1 MRGST
6 DTTNI
11 YDIIANLP
19 RQFTA
24 AFDSVSAKI
33 APDTKKIIFCGMGGS
48 ALPANL
54 LKTYLANANLDFN
67 IPIKINRDY
76 SFSEDVRTLPA
87 TPTCGFFC
95 SYSGNT
101 EETLAALGDAEMR
114 GLTQIVILAHGGK
127 LAEIAKEKGYALV
140 QLPDTNQPRM
150 AYGFIVGAMLK
161 IFANS
166 GLLNIDFNALN
177 ADIQK
182 LTAEN
187 AALETRAMEL
197 AKSVQNKIPVIYA
210 SNAWK
215 YLAMV
220 WKINFNENAKTP
232 SFWNCFPELNHNE
245 MVGYTNPVGAFKVII
260 LKDGADNE
268 RNKKRMDI
276 FNSLLKEKLNC
287 EVIDMADGSPFYKM
301 ISTLSLG
308 LWTSYYLAILNNLDP
323 APVALVEEFKRL
335 MM

>member
-6 DTTNI
+6 DTTDI

-19 RQFTA
+19 RQFTT
-24 AFDSVSAKI
+24 AFDSVNAKI

-54 LKTYLANANLDFN
+54 LKTYLSAANLDFN
-67 IPIKINRDY
+67 IPITINRDY
-76 SFSEDVRTLPA
+76 SMSRIVDKNW
-87 TPTCGFFC
+87 CGFFC

-101 EETLAALGDAEMR
+101 EETLAALTEAEAR
-114 GLTQIVILAHGGK
+114 GIGQIVILAHGGT
-127 LAEIAKEKGYALV
+127 LAEIAKEKGYALI

-161 IFANS
+161 IFSNS

-177 ADIQK
+177 SDIQK
-182 LTAEN
+182 LTAQN
-187 AALETRAMEL
+187 AALETRAIEL

-245 MVGYTNPVGAFKVII
+245 MVGYTNLVGAFKVII
-260 LKDGADNE
+260 LKDGADND

-276 FNSLLKEKLNC
+276 FNNLLQKKLNC
-287 EVIDMADGSPFYKM
+287 EVIDMADGSLFYKM
-301 ISTLSLG
+301 LSTLSLG
-308 LWTSYYLAILNNLDP
+308 LWTSYHLAILNGLDP

-335 MM
+335 MQ

>member
-11 YDIIANLP
+11 YNIIANLP
-19 RQFTA
+19 EQFTT
-24 AFDSVSAKI
+24 AFESVEAKI

-54 LKTYLANANLDFN
+54 LKTYLSNANLDFN
-67 IPIKINRDY
+67 IPIKISRDY
-76 SFSEDVRTLPA
+76 SLPKA
-87 TPTCGFFC
+87 VGKDWCGFFC

-101 EETLAALGDAEMR
+101 EETLAALTEAEAR
-114 GLTQIVILAHGGK
+114 GIGQVVIMAHGGK
-127 LAEIAKEKGYALV
+127 LAEIAKEKGYAMV

-161 IFANS
+161 IFSNS
-166 GLLNIDFNALN
+166 GLLNIDFNTFN
-177 ADIQK
+177 SDIQK

-187 AALETRAMEL
+187 ATLETRAIEL
-197 AKSVQNKIPVIYA
+197 AKSVQNKIPVVYA

-245 MVGYTNPVGAFKVII
+245 MVGYTNLIGAFKVVI
-260 LKDGADNE
+260 LKDGADND

-276 FNSLLKEKLNC
+276 FNNLLKEKLNC
-287 EVIDMADGSPFYKM
+287 EVIDMAEGSPFYKM
-301 ISTLSLG
+301 LSTLALG
-308 LWTSYYLAILNNLDP
+308 LWTSYHLAILNDLDP
-323 APVALVEEFKRL
+323 APVALVEEFKGL
-335 MM
+335 MK